1 MHGTLQLPMDVLQ
14 AAHSGC
20 SVVSPMNPARW
31 RSGDWIR
38 TVQSGGQYFD
48 CKRQMTWEQ
57 VCRYANNGGQKRK
70 RALAAL
76 ENLLTELD
84 S

>member
-1 MHGTLQLPMDVLQ
+1 
-14 AAHSGC
+14 
-20 SVVSPMNPARW
+20 
-31 RSGDWIR
+31 
-38 TVQSGGQYFD
+38 
-48 CKRQMTWEQ
+48 MTWEQ
-57 VCRYANNGGQKRK
+57 VCRYANNGGQKRN